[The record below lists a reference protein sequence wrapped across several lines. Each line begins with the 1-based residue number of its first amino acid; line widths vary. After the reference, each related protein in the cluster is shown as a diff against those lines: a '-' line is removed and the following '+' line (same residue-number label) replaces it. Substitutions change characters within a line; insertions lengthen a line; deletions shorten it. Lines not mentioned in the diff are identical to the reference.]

1 MERAAVKTKNFDFS
15 GVHYQGKF
23 VTERMILLKS
33 EHCEIVLEFLK

>member
-23 VTERMILLKS
+23 VTERIILLKT
-33 EHCEIVLEFLK
+33 HIAKLCWNF